1 MASPSRLRRVMRR
14 SLLALL
20 GLLAVALLVPAS
32 CRVSAIVRES
42 EHAADL
48 APAEGHYVTAAVTTE
63 ALSMFVE
70 ELGPREGRPLVL
82 IPGTMAFSGTFRPL
96 MERVAAEG
104 YRVIAVDLPPFGF
117 SERPL
122 DRDYGRRAQAERLGA
137 LLDALDVHDVVLL
150 GHSFGAG
157 ATVET
162 AMLRSDRVSGL
173 VLLAG
178 ALGLDELEAG
188 GAHLPSALRYPW
200 LRNALVATTT
210 TNPLTTGAVLRSMM
224 ANDDVVTDERIAVYQ
239 QPFRVEGLTPSVGDW
254 LVSGLFADERG
265 ADSADLSAYRSY
277 GAPVL
282 LVWGRSDEIT
292 PVAQGRALAALLP
305 TAQLVELDGV
315 GHIPHVEA
323 LDAVSEALLS
333 WLRAN
338 GSHR

>member
-1 MASPSRLRRVMRR
+1 MRR

-137 LLDALDVHDVVLL
+137 LLDALDLHDVVLL

-200 LRNALVATTT
+200 LRNTLVATTT

-323 LDAVSEALLS
+323 LDPVSEALLS